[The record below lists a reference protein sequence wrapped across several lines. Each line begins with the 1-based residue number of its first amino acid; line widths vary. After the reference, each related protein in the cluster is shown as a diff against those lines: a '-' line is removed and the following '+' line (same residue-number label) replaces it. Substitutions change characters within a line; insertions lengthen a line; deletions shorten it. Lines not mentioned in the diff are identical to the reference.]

1 MHELLAPLYHA
12 VAHDAIVEERGA
24 NISADATLKEL
35 CSSIWVAADAWALF
49 EVIMRGVSRW
59 YEWQEP
65 SSSLPMSASAP
76 KNSPLTAH
84 VHLDVGEGEMR
95 PYITP
100 IVQACNVI
108 QGTMLR
114 ATDPQLFKSIQA
126 TGLEP
131 QIYGM
136 YATFLM
142 HSIKALTR
150 FAVDG

>member
-12 VAHDAIVEERGA
+12 AAHDAIMEERGI
-24 NISADATLKEL
+24 NILADTTLKEL
-35 CSSIWVAADAWALF
+35 CSSIWVAADAWAMF
-49 EVIMRGVSRW
+49 EVVMRGVSRW

-65 SSSLPMSASAP
+65 SSGLPTGASTP
-76 KNSPLTAH
+76 KDSPLAAH
-84 VHLDVGEGEMR
+84 VRLDVGEGEIR
-95 PYITP
+95 PYVTP

-136 YATFLM
+136 YASFIIQ
-142 HSIKALTR
+142 SIKALTS